1 MRAMSHHPTNPG
13 IPESIAPGVTTAARM
28 QRRGL
33 PAAFAILTICTV
45 VVHTLPLMAAVREA
59 KTNTTTTLH
68 ASATAINEGDVC
80 TLTAK
85 VSPSKATGEV
95 ALFVRP
101 EPGRGLVYFEKKR
114 LVAGVARVHVHFL
127 EAGIF
132 SFEAVYEGSQKYGMS
147 PSNIVTVVVRK

>member
-1 MRAMSHHPTNPG
+1 
-13 IPESIAPGVTTAARM
+13 
-28 QRRGL
+28 
-33 PAAFAILTICTV
+33 
-45 VVHTLPLMAAVREA
+45 MAAVREA